1 MSTGVDELKRWRARG
16 RMTATTSGEVF
27 VVDVPA
33 QQENGR
39 DPLLVLHGFP
49 TCSADWRH
57 VVDTLATQRRVVL
70 FDFVGFGLSAK
81 PDRRYSIEL
90 HADTAVE
97 VAASCGLERV
107 ALCTHDMGDT
117 VGGELLAR
125 DLDGSLPFG
134 ISRRV
139 LTNGSISLGLA
150 HLTTGQQL
158 LLQLDDAATDAISAE
173 GFTAGVALTFSPA
186 HPWRAKTHLGKAA
199 AKRRR
204 GMYRT
209 SYAGRSPLQRLLANG
224 EAPLV
229 SPTSEKLNVLS
240 LSEKRDAPGGLFQHP
255 VRSQTECPAPMANC
269 RPNWSCSSA
278 AAYRLS
284 RHPSRP
290 RALRRF
296 PFHLQR
302 RRRFPPLTCRYSHW
316 QSRSRCQPWR

>member
-1 MSTGVDELKRWRARG
+1 
-16 RMTATTSGEVF
+16 MTATTAGDVF

-33 QQENGR
+33 QQESGR

-97 VAASCGLERV
+97 VASSCGLERV

-139 LTNGSISLGLA
+139 LTNGSIYLGLA

-158 LLQLDDAATDAISAE
+158 LLQVDDAATDAISAE
-173 GFTAGVALTFSPA
+173 GFTAGVAPTFSPA
-186 HPWRAKTHLGKAA
+186 HPATREELELQWAA
-199 AKRRR
+199 MAEADGHRLLPRLIRYIEDRRLR
-204 GMYRT
+204 EARYTGAIERHASPIGVVWGMQDPV
-209 SYAGRSPLQRLLANG
+209 AVAPMVDRLLAARPG
-224 EAPLV
+224 TPFIALD
-229 SPTSEKLNVLS
+229 
-240 LSEKRDAPGGLFQHP
+240 DAGHY
-255 VRSQTECPAPMANC
+255 PMIEIPEQFA
-269 RPNWSCSSA
+269 
-278 AAYRLS
+278 
-284 RHPSRP
+284 
-290 RALRRF
+290 RALTGL
-296 PFHLQR
+296 LQ
-302 RRRFPPLTCRYSHW
+302 
-316 QSRSRCQPWR
+316 

>member
-1 MSTGVDELKRWRARG
+1 
-16 RMTATTSGEVF
+16 MTATTAGEVF

-33 QQENGR
+33 QQANGR

-139 LTNGSISLGLA
+139 LTNGSIYLGLA

-158 LLQLDDAATDAISAE
+158 LLQLDDAPTDAISAA

-186 HPWRAKTHLGKAA
+186 HPATREELELQWAA
-199 AKRRR
+199 MAEADGHRLLPRLIRYIEDRRLR
-204 GMYRT
+204 EARYTGAIERHASPIGVVWGMQDPV
-209 SYAGRSPLQRLLANG
+209 AVAPMVDRLLAARPG
-224 EAPLV
+224 TPFIALD
-229 SPTSEKLNVLS
+229 
-240 LSEKRDAPGGLFQHP
+240 DAGHY
-255 VRSQTECPAPMANC
+255 PMIEIPEEFA
-269 RPNWSCSSA
+269 
-278 AAYRLS
+278 
-284 RHPSRP
+284 
-290 RALRRF
+290 RALTGL
-296 PFHLQR
+296 LQ
-302 RRRFPPLTCRYSHW
+302 
-316 QSRSRCQPWR
+316 